1 MNENDDL
8 TAMENPFCTRR
19 VRPGAIPYQ
28 FPAGQT
34 AESLVGQLRDA
45 GWRGQIVGAH
55 GSGKSALLAA
65 LIPAIE
71 QAGRSTLLI
80 ELHDGQRRLP
90 IDLGRDPRLAPPLVV
105 IVDGYEQLSRW
116 SRFQLNRCC
125 RRRGLGLLA
134 TSHGPVGLPDLAR
147 TLASPGLAEQIVGE
161 LLRGRQWPLTATE
174 LRNCYRRH
182 GGDLR
187 ELLFELYDLYEKR
200 RP

>member
-1 MNENDDL
+1 
-8 TAMENPFCTRR
+8 MENPFCTRR
-19 VRPGAIPYQ
+19 IRPGAIPYL

-34 AESLVGQLRDA
+34 AESLVAQLRDA

-80 ELHDGQRRLP
+80 ELHDAQRRLP

-125 RRRGLGLLA
+125 RKRGLGLLA
-134 TSHGPVGLPDLAR
+134 TSHCPVGLPDLAR

-161 LLRGRQWPLTATE
+161 LLRGRQWPLNAAE
-174 LRNCYRRH
+174 LRECYRRH

-187 ELLFELYDLYEKR
+187 ELLFELYDLYEQR